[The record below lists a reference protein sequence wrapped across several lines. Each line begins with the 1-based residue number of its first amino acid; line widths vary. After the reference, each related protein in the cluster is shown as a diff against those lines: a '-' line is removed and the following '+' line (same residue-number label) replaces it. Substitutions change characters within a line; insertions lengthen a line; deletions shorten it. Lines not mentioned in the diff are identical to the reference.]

1 MNSSVLTQP
10 YDAAKFH
17 HAEPG
22 EYLNGTLR
30 ITNSTAA
37 MTEHNQILIFSNDD
51 QKVVCSFIGNDPNII
66 DRQESKL
73 RVVGNLLEFAAVS
86 QDYGFEE
93 PNAGSRIR
101 IRSDALGKPELYING
116 RSKGPSVSFAHISGV
131 TWGALCLTEAI
142 VCIDAASSDEFPM
155 NYPFHRAF
163 HYEELSNARNLTY
176 GNLSYAAALVWT
188 AKEAVIKCIG
198 TGFHMIDPLDLR
210 IIAEPKTSGSY
221 DFVACFDNKILR
233 RLPELLENSIKILPL
248 TSKGL
253 VISVAMMIKNG
264 AADLYGARS

>member
-1 MNSSVLTQP
+1 MNSIVLAQP
-10 YDAAKFH
+10 HDAAKFH
-17 HAEPG
+17 HAQSG
-22 EYLNGTLR
+22 EFLNGTLR

-51 QKVVCSFIGNDPNII
+51 QKVVCSSIGNDPNIL

-93 PNAGSRIR
+93 PNASSWIR

-116 RSKGPSVSFAHISGV
+116 RKGPSVSFAHVSGV

-142 VCIDAASSDEFPM
+142 VGIDAASSDEFPM

-163 HYEELSNARNLTY
+163 HYEELSNAHDLTY
-176 GNLSYAAALVWT
+176 GNISYAAALIWT

-210 IIAEPKTSGSY
+210 IIAKPTTSESY
-221 DFVACFDNKILR
+221 DYVAHFDNKILR
-233 RLPELLENSIKILPL
+233 RLPELLENSITILPL

-253 VISVAMMIKNG
+253 VISVAIMIKNG

>member
-1 MNSSVLTQP
+1 MNSIVLAQP
-10 YDAAKFH
+10 HDAGKFH

-22 EYLNGTLR
+22 EFLNGTLR
-30 ITNSTAA
+30 IINSTAST
-37 MTEHNQILIFSNDD
+37 TEHNQILIFSNDD
-51 QKVVCSFIGNDPNII
+51 QKVVCSFIGNDPNIL

-86 QDYGFEE
+86 QDYGIEE
-93 PNAGSRIR
+93 PNAGSWIR

-116 RSKGPSVSFAHISGV
+116 RKGPSVSFAHISGT

-142 VCIDAASSDEFPM
+142 VGIDAASSDEFPI
-155 NYPFHRAF
+155 NYPFRRAF
-163 HYEELSNARNLTY
+163 HYEELSNARKLTY

-210 IIAEPKTSGSY
+210 IIAEPTTSGSY

-233 RLPELLENSIKILPL
+233 RLPELLENTIKILPM
-248 TSKGL
+248 TSKRL
-253 VISVAMMIKNG
+253 IISVAIMIKNG

>member
-1 MNSSVLTQP
+1 MNSIVFAQSH
-10 YDAAKFH
+10 DAAKFH
-17 HAEPG
+17 NVEPAEF
-22 EYLNGTLR
+22 LNGTLR
-30 ITNSTAA
+30 ITNSIAS
-37 MTEHNQILIFSNDD
+37 MTEHHQILIFSSDD
-51 QKVVCSFIGNDPNII
+51 QKVVCSFIGNDPNIG

-93 PNAGSRIR
+93 PNSRIR

-116 RSKGPSVSFAHISGV
+116 RRGPSVSFAHISGV

-142 VCIDAASSDEFPM
+142 VGIDAATSDEFPK

-163 HYEELSNARNLTY
+163 HYDELSNACDLTH
-176 GNLSYAAALVWT
+176 GNISYAAALIWT

-210 IIAEPKTSGSY
+210 IIAKPTTSESY
-221 DFVACFDNKILR
+221 NYVAYFDNKILK
-233 RLPELLENSIKILPL
+233 RLPEIVENSIEILPL
-248 TSKGL
+248 RNEAQ
-253 VISVAMMIKNG
+253 VISVAIMIKNG
-264 AADLYGARS
+264 AAD